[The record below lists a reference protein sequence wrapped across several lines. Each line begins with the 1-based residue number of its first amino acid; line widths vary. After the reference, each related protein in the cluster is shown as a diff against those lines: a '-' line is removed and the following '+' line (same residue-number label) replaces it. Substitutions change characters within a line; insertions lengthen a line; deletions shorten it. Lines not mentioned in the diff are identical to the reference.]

1 MAVIASKRSF
11 LLGSVGNVRQEG
23 SVRLCGL
30 SGDRQAPALW
40 RKQRAWT
47 ILYALNMPQR
57 LVNALRRGVHAMRT
71 LLNVPELVRE
81 NARLTAELTEYQ
93 RGWPPGHY
101 YSPVPSIE
109 ELRRRED
116 IIFGTPPRV
125 IPGID
130 LNEEGQLALLE
141 QLARYYDEQP
151 FTPQKVGGR
160 RYFFENPNY
169 SYGEALVLYAMVRH
183 LRPANIVEVGSGYSS
198 CAILD
203 TSELFFDGSINCTFV
218 DPYPELL
225 LSLLEDTSPTSV
237 RVVHGSLQ
245 DVGDDLFAQL
255 RQNDILFIDSTHVA
269 KVGSDVNR
277 IFADLLPAVS
287 PGVYIHFHDIYYPFE
302 YPKKW
307 LYEGRAW
314 NEAYVLRSF
323 LQFNRGFEIVYFN
336 SFLAEFHEARL
347 RKLMPLCMKAPG
359 SSIWV
364 KRVA

>member
-1 MAVIASKRSF
+1 
-11 LLGSVGNVRQEG
+11 
-23 SVRLCGL
+23 
-30 SGDRQAPALW
+30 
-40 RKQRAWT
+40 
-47 ILYALNMPQR
+47 MPQR
-57 LVNALRRGVHAMRT
+57 PVTALRRGVHAMRT

-109 ELRRRED
+109 DVRRREH
-116 IIFGTPPRV
+116 IIFGTPPRE
-125 IPGID
+125 IPGVD

-169 SYGEALVLYAMVRH
+169 SYGEALVLYAMIRH
-183 LRPANIVEVGSGYSS
+183 LRPANIVEVGSGFSS
-198 CAILD
+198 CVMLD
-203 TSELFFDGSINCTFV
+203 TNELFFGGSINCTFV

-225 LSLLEDTSPTSV
+225 LSLVGDTRPRSVRIVHRSLED
-237 RVVHGSLQ
+237 
-245 DVGDDLFAQL
+245 VGHELFAPL
-255 RQNDILFIDSTHVA
+255 RRGDILFIDSTHVA

-277 IFADLLPAVS
+277 IFAELLPALS
-287 PGVYIHFHDIYYPFE
+287 PGVYVHFHDVYYPFE

-307 LYEGRAW
+307 IYEGRAW

-323 LQFNRGFEIVYFN
+323 LQFNRGFEIIYFN
-336 SFLAEFHEARL
+336 SFLAEFHGARL
-347 RKLMPLCMKAPG
+347 RELMPLCMKAPG